1 MEQKNRLFDFLYQSL
16 REQIE
21 TGLLPYGSALPSMSQ
36 LCEIYHVGMRTV
48 REVLKALAKE
58 GLIQTAE
65 RKPSRV
71 IYRPSGN
78 HSPEE
83 PSVRTVLEHRD
94 SILSVYETMTI
105 LMPPL
110 FSFSA
115 LVCGEEKMQHCLWIL
130 AHEKKCA
137 GISGRPIPCSC
148 MKFSPPPA
156 VCCSVTCISAWN
168 FMPRFPFSGSAEV
181 PL

>member
-65 RKPSRV
+65 RKPPASYTALRGTTLLRN
-71 IYRPSGN
+71 RP
-78 HSPEE
+78 
-83 PSVRTVLEHRD
+83 
-94 SILSVYETMTI
+94 
-105 LMPPL
+105 
-110 FSFSA
+110 
-115 LVCGEEKMQHCLWIL
+115 
-130 AHEKKCA
+130 CA
-137 GISGRPIPCSC
+137 Q
-148 MKFSPPPA
+148 
-156 VCCSVTCISAWN
+156 
-168 FMPRFPFSGSAEV
+168 SGSTETLSCLCMR
-181 PL
+181 P

>member
-83 PSVRTVLEHRD
+83 PVRAHSPGAQRL
-94 SILSVYETMTI
+94 Y
-105 LMPPL
+105 P
-110 FSFSA
+110 
-115 LVCGEEKMQHCLWIL
+115 VC
-130 AHEKKCA
+130 
-137 GISGRPIPCSC
+137 
-148 MKFSPPPA
+148 
-156 VCCSVTCISAWN
+156 V
-168 FMPRFPFSGSAEV
+168 
-181 PL
+181 